1 MYTDQF
7 RQSVKQNMLPTS
19 ACEIDTKIM
28 GGGGGGGG
36 KVGRGGGG
44 KYWNIQV
51 SEIVAPRT
59 ESADKFCPAGHI

>member
-36 KVGRGGGG
+36 ESGQGGGR
-44 KYWNIQV
+44 
-51 SEIVAPRT
+51 EILEHTGERNSGPQDR
-59 ESADKFCPAGHI
+59 IR